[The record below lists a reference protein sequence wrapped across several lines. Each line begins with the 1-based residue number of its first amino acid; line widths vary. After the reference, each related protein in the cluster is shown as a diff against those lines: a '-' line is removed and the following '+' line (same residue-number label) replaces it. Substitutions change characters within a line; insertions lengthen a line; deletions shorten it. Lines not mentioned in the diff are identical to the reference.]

1 MNEKMQ
7 NPDRLRAILSTVTN
21 VAVEIE
27 QVIAATG
34 VAGNFDAPQV
44 EKLTLLFGNLA
55 AAAIQA
61 AQDALGREITPESVL
76 ELMPVATELEGPA

>member
-1 MNEKMQ
+1 MNENMQ
-7 NPDRLRAILSTVTN
+7 NPDRLRAILATVTN

-27 QVIAATG
+27 EVIAATG
-34 VAGNFDAPQV
+34 VAGSFDAAQV

-61 AQDALGREITPESVL
+61 AHDALGREITPESVL

>member
-1 MNEKMQ
+1 MTENMQ
-7 NPDRLRAILSTVTN
+7 NPDRLRAILATVTN

-34 VAGNFDAPQV
+34 VAGNFDAAQV

-61 AQDALGREITPESVL
+61 AHDALGREITPESVL